1 MDPMT
6 VFEAVG
12 ALSSIAEFLGLI
24 ESDLAALKQ
33 SKLNGAMEALEHA
46 RNTPSEDSRR
56 VYLYDA
62 ISKCNEAVSLEQDLR
77 KMQAYLVRA
86 VCFHALGEE
95 TNRDRSLMDLTRVE
109 QSVKGAARQTMQ
121 RTAKHGFDN
130 IKRRFT
136 MLGPLERLK
145 RPELFVPLTFIG
157 AMASHQ
163 AVGELG
169 EDKPLM
175 WLEER
180 EDVLAESQ
188 QMQLLKLRTQRFLEQ
203 R

>member
-1 MDPMT
+1 MM

-77 KMQAYLVRA
+77 KMHAYLVRA

-130 IKRRFT
+130 IT
-136 MLGPLERLK
+136 
-145 RPELFVPLTFIG
+145 LFCHYRKG
-157 AMASHQ
+157 S
-163 AVGELG
+163 
-169 EDKPLM
+169 
-175 WLEER
+175 
-180 EDVLAESQ
+180 
-188 QMQLLKLRTQRFLEQ
+188 
-203 R
+203 